1 MTARALPRLKTRP
14 GAGPAVVEASP
25 SLLETAV
32 RAALQQL
39 APEPRGIWARQAA
52 SLLEWLQASV
62 TSARPGGNQALL
74 EEEDDDLVM
83 TPLLRAIASRDEAEY
98 LTAA

>member
-1 MTARALPRLKTRP
+1 MDWARPSPLNFCQVQ
-14 GAGPAVVEASP
+14 GMVEP
-25 SLLETAV
+25 PVEGKHH
-32 RAALQQL
+32 ALQTL
-39 APEPRGIWARQAA
+39 H
-52 SLLEWLQASV
+52 
-62 TSARPGGNQALL
+62 TSAPPQGNQALL